1 MQTLIPTALP
11 IQRHQV
17 IRQADV
23 LLLKKSRREFRR
35 NENQMLGASLA
46 EEVIQALIGY
56 KR

>member
-1 MQTLIPTALP
+1 LIPTALP